1 MLSDIKHKLMCITS
15 KLQIKQSNGIS
26 NPTFENSHL
35 NSNLYILQNRL
46 NRCLQTI
53 PVKDY
58 IFFDIRHERISWFQI
73 WYLQRNYPVANSQ
86 CIPILQFTN
95 EKAIWLLFFYILWKI
110 HENYTFLCIINYF
123 IVKKDKRARRQDCPK
138 RRFYAC

>member
-26 NPTFENSHL
+26 NPTFEKSHL

-58 IFFDIRHERISWFQI
+58 IFSISDMKRYLDFRYGIYSETIPLLILSAFLSYSLRMERLSGLFFTFHERFMKS
-73 WYLQRNYPVANSQ
+73 
-86 CIPILQFTN
+86 T
-95 EKAIWLLFFYILWKI
+95 
-110 HENYTFLCIINYF
+110 
-123 IVKKDKRARRQDCPK
+123 
-138 RRFYAC
+138 RFCA

>member
-26 NPTFENSHL
+26 NPTFEKSHL
-35 NSNLYILQNRL
+35 NSHLYILQNRL

-58 IFFDIRHERISWFQI
+58 IFFDIRHEKISWFQI
-73 WYLQRNYPVANSQ
+73 WYLQRNYPTANSQ

-95 EKAIWLLFFYILWKI
+95 GKAIWVIFYIPWKI
-110 HENYTFLCIINYF
+110 YEIYTVLCIINYF
-123 IVKKDKRARRQDCPK
+123 IVKKR
-138 RRFYAC
+138 